1 MAKNVLMKKRNPAA
15 SKGYD
20 EIHPITKAS
29 NVFTSNG
36 VSLEEMTAN
45 RDGYGIANSTGNTY
59 SVTIAG
65 GSTVLVEGL
74 RVTIKVNVS
83 SSGAASLNYNG
94 LGARAIKKANGNDVT
109 NLKGGSVYTLV
120 FNGAAF
126 ILQGEGGDYGT
137 AGAEDVLAPKTIGT
151 ENGLVSGT
159 IVNRGDGGTVTPSY
173 VDIVK
178 PAGYYSSAIK
188 VLAVKVLSNTV
199 LSGITIAGTSGSI
212 PNRAGQTIYGKS
224 ALATGAGKLKILL
237 ETGYEGYFDDTTS
250 FELSDSKAV
259 PSSIMAGTRLFGLDG
274 TATSDANATA
284 ADIKA
289 GVVAYSQGQKLV
301 GTAVVGAL
309 KVVRSSYISVPAQ
322 SIVDNITETTPFN
335 TIEMIMI
342 DDRFGNGI
350 PHGVIYKKLNA
361 TNYSQARLAGQANP
375 LEIRLITTIDGKP
388 RFSLYNPAGYAQDI
402 YLLTTGT

>member
-126 ILQGEGGDYGT
+126 ILQGDGGDYGT

-178 PAGYYSSAIK
+178 PPGYYSSGIR
-188 VLAVKVLSNTV
+188 VLAVNVLSDTV
-199 LSGITIAGTSGSI
+199 LSGTTIAGTSGSI

-224 ALATGAGKLKILL
+224 ALATGGGKLKILL
-237 ETGYEGYFDDTTS
+237 ETGYKGYFDDTTS

-259 PSSIMAGTRLFGLDG
+259 PSSIMQGTRLFGLDG

-301 GTAVVGAL
+301 GTYVQLAPKVATDAIEVNPVVQN
-309 KVVRSSYISVPAQ
+309 VQYVRNLLGDPIMISVIFSLNTQ
-322 SIVDNITETTPFN
+322 GTEIKSVY
-335 TIEMIMI
+335 TILIPEAT
-342 DDRFGNGI
+342 GNGTA
-350 PHGVIYKKLNA
+350 Y
-361 TNYSQARLAGQANP
+361 
-375 LEIRLITTIDGKP
+375 
-388 RFSLYNPAGYAQDI
+388 PAGSGFQVNYQRQGRVLTLTSYNA
-402 YLLTTGT
+402 LTTCIFMVKYSYRA

>member
-1 MAKNVLMKKRNPAA
+1 MVRLLSYRV
-15 SKGYD
+15 KGD
-20 EIHPITKAS
+20 
-29 NVFTSNG
+29 F
-36 VSLEEMTAN
+36 
-45 RDGYGIANSTGNTY
+45 
-59 SVTIAG
+59 
-65 GSTVLVEGL
+65 
-74 RVTIKVNVS
+74 
-83 SSGAASLNYNG
+83 
-94 LGARAIKKANGNDVT
+94 
-109 NLKGGSVYTLV
+109 
-120 FNGAAF
+120 
-126 ILQGEGGDYGT
+126 GT

-199 LSGITIAGTSGSI
+199 LSGVTIAGTSGSI

-259 PSSIMAGTRLFGLDG
+259 PSSIMQGTRLFGLDG

-301 GTAVVGAL
+301 GTYVQLAPKVATDTIEVNPVVQN
-309 KVVRSSYISVPAQ
+309 VPYVRNLLGDPIMISVIFSLNTQ
-322 SIVDNITETTPFN
+322 GTEIKSVY
-335 TIEMIMI
+335 TILIPEAT
-342 DDRFGNGI
+342 GNGTA
-350 PHGVIYKKLNA
+350 Y
-361 TNYSQARLAGQANP
+361 
-375 LEIRLITTIDGKP
+375 
-388 RFSLYNPAGYAQDI
+388 PAGSGFQVNYQRQGRVLTLTSYNA
-402 YLLTTGT
+402 LTTCIFMVKYSYRA